1 MFCATRNIACCK
13 SRSHPQYCER
23 KQTYLSVSSSSPDED
38 TSSEDDSSVSTQT
51 TSSSNNSSPQ
61 VATST
66 ELIIN
71 LDDNTFSSLQ
81 ETGGWLNFTSENIL
95 LVRISDSEIRVF
107 DNACPHQ
114 GTRNQWSFDGTN
126 FTCARHG
133 NSFGATCSGSMRCFD
148 SSLDGNI
155 LTVDLG

>member
-1 MFCATRNIACCK
+1 MKNRRYFLKNACKPIVIAALGIPVIEAC
-13 SRSHPQYCER
+13 
-23 KQTYLSVSSSSPDED
+23 
-38 TSSEDDSSVSTQT
+38 SSEDDSSVSTQT
-51 TSSSNNSSPQ
+51 TSSSNNFSPQ
-61 VATST
+61 GVTST
-66 ELIIN
+66 ELIID

-81 ETGGWLNFTSENIL
+81 EIGGWLNFTSENIL

-107 DNACPHQ
+107 NNACPHQ
-114 GTRNQWSFDGTN
+114 GSRNQWSFDGTN

>member
-1 MFCATRNIACCK
+1 MI
-13 SRSHPQYCER
+13 HLYLL
-23 KQTYLSVSSSSPDED
+23 KQHLLQIILHLKPG
-38 TSSEDDSSVSTQT
+38 QAL
-51 TSSSNNSSPQ
+51 N
-61 VATST
+61 
-66 ELIIN
+66 LIID

-114 GTRNQWSFDGTN
+114 GNKNRWSFDGTN

-133 NSFGATCSGSMRCFD
+133 NSFGATCTGS
-148 SSLDGNI
+148 
-155 LTVDLG
+155 

>member
-1 MFCATRNIACCK
+1 MKNRRYFLKNACKPIVLAALGIPVIEAC
-13 SRSHPQYCER
+13 
-23 KQTYLSVSSSSPDED
+23 
-38 TSSEDDSSVSTQT
+38 SSEDDSSVSTQT

-61 VATST
+61 GGTST
-66 ELIIN
+66 ELIID

-95 LVRISDSEIRVF
+95 LVRISDNEIRVF
-107 DNACPHQ
+107 
-114 GTRNQWSFDGTN
+114 GTN

-133 NSFGATCSGSMRCFD
+133 NSFGATCTGSMRCFD